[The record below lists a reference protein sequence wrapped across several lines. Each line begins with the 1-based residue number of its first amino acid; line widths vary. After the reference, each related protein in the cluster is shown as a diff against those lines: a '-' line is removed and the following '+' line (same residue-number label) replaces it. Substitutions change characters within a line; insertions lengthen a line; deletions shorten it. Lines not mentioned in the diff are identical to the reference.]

1 MKKIVCLIPLY
12 NEQEVLGA
20 LFLRLGALF
29 DSLCARYEMSA
40 LLVDDGSADGSLA
53 LLREQHARD
62 GRFRYLSLSRNFGKE
77 AAMMAGFD
85 ALGTA
90 DAVIVL
96 DADLQDPPRLL
107 KSMLHGIQEEGYDC
121 VASRR
126 VTRAGEPKVR
136 SFFARSF
143 YRLINHIS
151 QTEIVDGARDF
162 RLMTRQMVNSIL
174 SLTEV
179 SRFSKGIF
187 SWVGYRTKWLEYE
200 NVERVAGETKWS
212 FWKLFVYSI
221 EGITSFS
228 TAPLALAALMGV
240 LFCILAFVF
249 LIFIWSRAMI
259 FGDKTSGWPSLVCI
273 ILLISGVQ
281 FFCMGILGQYLAKTY
296 LEVKRRPI
304 YLIKEDI

>member
-96 DADLQDPPRLL
+96 DADLQDPPELIPQ
-107 KSMLHGIQEEGYDC
+107 MLELFEQGYDD
-121 VASRR
+121 VYARR
-126 VTRAGEPKVR
+126 RSRAGESAVKR
-136 SFFARSF
+136 LTSHLY
-143 YRLINHIS
+143 YRVLGWLSAVPI
-151 QTEIVDGARDF
+151 QPDTGDF
-162 RLMTRQMVNSIL
+162 RLL
-174 SLTEV
+174 SHRVVAALQKLREMPRCTK
-179 SRFSKGIF
+179 SLF
-187 SWVGYRTKWLEYE
+187 SWVGYRKTALYYD
-200 NVERVAGETKWS
+200 RDPRAAGKS
-212 FWKLFVYSI
+212 KFRF
-221 EGITSFS
+221 
-228 TAPLALAALMGV
+228 MGV
-240 LFCILAFVF
+240 ARLRLYIISRVFCALGGTRRHMAFALLAFAFAVCRANGGNGAARDVPRAR
-249 LIFIWSRAMI
+249 IFAKSRAA
-259 FGDKTSGWPSLVCI
+259 GLSDRR
-273 ILLISGVQ
+273 
-281 FFCMGILGQYLAKTY
+281 
-296 LEVKRRPI
+296 KRRAGGG
-304 YLIKEDI
+304 

>member
-96 DADLQDPPRLL
+96 DADLQDPPELIPQ
-107 KSMLHGIQEEGYDC
+107 MLELFEQGYGRC
-121 VASRR
+121 LRAAPQPSRR
-126 VTRAGEPKVR
+126 ERRKAADLA
-136 SFFARSF
+136 SLLS
-143 YRLINHIS
+143 
-151 QTEIVDGARDF
+151 GARMAERGADTAGHGRF
-162 RLMTRQMVNSIL
+162 PPAIA
-174 SLTEV
+174 SLCGSFAKT
-179 SRFSKGIF
+179 
-187 SWVGYRTKWLEYE
+187 
-200 NVERVAGETKWS
+200 AGN
-212 FWKLFVYSI
+212 
-221 EGITSFS
+221 
-228 TAPLALAALMGV
+228 AALHEKP
-240 LFCILAFVF
+240 VF
-249 LIFIWSRAMI
+249 LGRLSENGA
-259 FGDKTSGWPSLVCI
+259 
-273 ILLISGVQ
+273 LL
-281 FFCMGILGQYLAKTY
+281 
-296 LEVKRRPI
+296 
-304 YLIKEDI
+304 

>member
-96 DADLQDPPRLL
+96 DADLQDPPELIPQ
-107 KSMLHGIQEEGYDC
+107 MLELFEQGYDD
-121 VASRR
+121 VYARR
-126 VTRAGEPKVR
+126 RSRAGESAVKRLTSHLYYRVLGMAERGADTAGHGRFPPAIASLCG
-136 SFFARSF
+136 SFAK
-143 YRLINHIS
+143 
-151 QTEIVDGARDF
+151 T
-162 RLMTRQMVNSIL
+162 
-174 SLTEV
+174 
-179 SRFSKGIF
+179 
-187 SWVGYRTKWLEYE
+187 
-200 NVERVAGETKWS
+200 AGN
-212 FWKLFVYSI
+212 
-221 EGITSFS
+221 
-228 TAPLALAALMGV
+228 AALHEKP
-240 LFCILAFVF
+240 VF
-249 LIFIWSRAMI
+249 LGRLPENGA
-259 FGDKTSGWPSLVCI
+259 
-273 ILLISGVQ
+273 LL
-281 FFCMGILGQYLAKTY
+281 
-296 LEVKRRPI
+296 
-304 YLIKEDI
+304 